1 MRPHTLIFIAALLTA
16 QVGAQQPSPVIGAT
30 YSRPSAG
37 ALVLLLPPI
46 AETVELEPGIP
57 ILLKALHVELSSA
70 GYRTALLDKKNF
82 EVLWSQEVE
91 AVGGVFDTRTGA
103 PKLRERAA
111 AVAALAV
118 RLAKETSAAVVIYP
132 GLITRTAE
140 IHSTKAEWDGRLESI
155 PTRGTFGGNS
165 HHSGNTPA
173 ISVQLT
179 TVSASGNIAFMTFGG
194 VALPYVVNFVSEKP
208 ELRKDL
214 FESEKDVY
222 AGVRIALSPLTK
234 K

>member
-1 MRPHTLIFIAALLTA
+1 MRLHTLFFLAALLSA
-16 QVGAQQPSPVIGAT
+16 PLGAQQPSSLIGAA
-30 YSRPSAG
+30 YSRPSPG

-46 AETVELEPGIP
+46 ADPVDLEPGIP
-57 ILLKALHVELSSA
+57 TLLKALHDELSSA

-82 EVLWSQEVE
+82 EVLWSQEVD

-111 AVAALAV
+111 AVSALAV

-140 IHSTKAEWDGRLESI
+140 IHGTKAEWDGRLETI

-165 HHSGNTPA
+165 HHSGSTPA

-179 TVSASGNIAFMTFGG
+179 AVSASGNVAFMTFGG
-194 VALPYVVNFVSEKP
+194 IALPYIVNFVSEKP
-208 ELRKDL
+208 ELRQDL
-214 FESEKDVY
+214 FRSEKDVY
-222 AGVRIALSPLTK
+222 TGVKIALSPLTK